1 MADYLYFKVSFQCN
15 SEEIESNKTDIY
27 IQDTESSDERVKWH
41 NLFYLLYERAS
52 KISDVKGFCRYMG
65 ISEYDPNLPD
75 DDRDIYFLED
85 KPMGVIGM
93 CSTDYE
99 RENN

>member
-1 MADYLYFKVSFQCN
+1 
-15 SEEIESNKTDIY
+15 
-27 IQDTESSDERVKWH
+27 
-41 NLFYLLYERAS
+41 
-52 KISDVKGFCRYMG
+52 MG
-65 ISEYDPNLPD
+65 ISEDDPNLPD

>member
-1 MADYLYFKVSFQCN
+1 
-15 SEEIESNKTDIY
+15 
-27 IQDTESSDERVKWH
+27 
-41 NLFYLLYERAS
+41 
-52 KISDVKGFCRYMG
+52 MG
-65 ISEYDPNLPD
+65 ISEDDPNLPD

-93 CSTDYE
+93 YSTDYE